1 MSQHNWYQ
9 PEHRDLGC
17 VTTQLIP
24 ARTPRF
30 GLCHNTLTPARTPGL
45 GLCHNTLTPARTPRL
60 WLCHNTLT
68 RTRTPRLGLCHNTL
82 TPARTPR
89 LWLCRNTDTNKNTKA
104 WAVSQHTDT
113 SKNTEA
119 TLHYCC
125 IGMWRLS
132 SATIR
137 SLHNS
142 IHPPYTE
149 TEISPPKMV
158 CGCPRGG
165 VIIERSHM
173 QSSHQMECFCQYT
186 VTYTGWVHVVVVDR
200 FLSSAILRS
209 RADSLRSRVI
219 LLLPSFR

>member
-1 MSQHNWYQ
+1 MSQYT
-9 PEHRDLGC
+9 D
-17 VTTQLIP
+17 TSK
-24 ARTPRF
+24 
-30 GLCHNTLTPARTPGL
+30 NTGIGALSQYTDTSK
-45 GLCHNTLTPARTPRL
+45 NTKALPVSQHTDTNK
-60 WLCHNTLT
+60 NTKAWAVSQHT
-68 RTRTPRLGLCHNTL
+68 DTSKNTEAL
-82 TPARTPR
+82 AVSQH
-89 LWLCRNTDTNKNTKA
+89 TDTNKNTKA

-142 IHPPYTE
+142 IHPPE
-149 TEISPPKMV
+149 TEISPPKTV

-173 QSSHQMECFCQYT
+173 QSSHQMECICQYT
-186 VTYTGWVHVVVVDR
+186 VTYTG
-200 FLSSAILRS
+200 
-209 RADSLRSRVI
+209 
-219 LLLPSFR
+219 